1 MCPNEI
7 PVDDLKTFE
16 GYEINATPRN
26 IRRVVREI
34 RHEGAKCTKKGQSV
48 RTVSPPRTAPKRR
61 LSVPSDHTI
70 GILWFVTA
78 RGGAKASAAKRE
90 LTTDL

>member
-1 MCPNEI
+1 MKYLSI
-7 PVDDLKTFE
+7 VDVFKTFE
-16 GYEINATPRN
+16 GYEINTTPRN
-26 IRRVVREI
+26 IRRMVREI

-78 RGGAKASAAKRE
+78 REAPSQGIRSEARI
-90 LTTDL
+90 DN